1 MLAIVWG
8 RHFWQFVGG
17 LRGVTA
23 KAGAEGTQGEYS
35 MPTKANPVDIH
46 VGARVKLRRQ
56 LLGFSQTELGNA
68 LDLTFQQVQKYEKGT
83 NRISA
88 SKLHKMAEVLDVP
101 ISFFFDGVEGA
112 KRDSDSG
119 DLDMMSRAE
128 TINLVRAYYSID
140 DDAVRRKVI
149 ELLRTLGREV
159 PAED

>member
-1 MLAIVWG
+1 
-8 RHFWQFVGG
+8 
-17 LRGVTA
+17 
-23 KAGAEGTQGEYS
+23 
-35 MPTKANPVDIH
+35 MPTKANPVDVH

-101 ISFFFDGVEGA
+101 ISFFFDGVEGT

-128 TINLVRAYYSID
+128 TINLVRAYYSIE

-149 ELLRTLGREV
+149 ELLRTLGR
-159 PAED
+159 DTSSDD

>member
-1 MLAIVWG
+1 
-8 RHFWQFVGG
+8 
-17 LRGVTA
+17 
-23 KAGAEGTQGEYS
+23 

-159 PAED
+159 PAEE

>member
-1 MLAIVWG
+1 
-8 RHFWQFVGG
+8 
-17 LRGVTA
+17 
-23 KAGAEGTQGEYS
+23 
-35 MPTKANPVDIH
+35 MPSKANPVDVH

-112 KRDSDSG
+112 KPDSDSG
-119 DLDMMSRAE
+119 DLDMMSRSE
-128 TINLVRAYYSID
+128 TISLVRAYYAIE

-149 ELLRTLGREV
+149 ELLRTLGKD
-159 PAED
+159 PAAA